1 MQYAG
6 LSGHDK
12 RPVGMLGGI
21 FQQHRRRSY
30 NIRTGQYRTLALG
43 MCQHHGIRMLLL
55 QPGNLAYRETLV
67 HMASTVPQ
75 QQPQKQHPIRE
86 NALMLGVGYTNIL
99 DTYLSPEKYRG
110 TDVRFISHTR
120 RENDSARFVHQ
131 LLHEGNIAFA
141 DNRSGNGG
149 EIAGGYTFGYSLLR
163 KWQMPVGSCGLRLLA
178 GGTAELSAGFLY
190 NTRGSNNPAQAR
202 FALQLKPTVAADF
215 DFRLFKRQK
224 RPFTLH
230 YEASA
235 PLCGLMFSPN
245 YGQSYYEIFSRGN
258 YDHNCVP
265 TTVASTPSL
274 RQMLTLDFRA
284 LHTTWRIGY
293 LGDWR
298 QANVNNLKQ
307 HTYTHALVIGIV
319 RRFRTVKL

>member
-1 MQYAG
+1 
-6 LSGHDK
+6 
-12 RPVGMLGGI
+12 
-21 FQQHRRRSY
+21 
-30 NIRTGQYRTLALG
+30 
-43 MCQHHGIRMLLL
+43 
-55 QPGNLAYRETLV
+55 
-67 HMASTVPQ
+67 
-75 QQPQKQHPIRE
+75 
-86 NALMLGVGYTNIL
+86 MLGVGYTNIL

-265 TTVASTPSL
+265 TTIASTPSL

>member
-1 MQYAG
+1 M
-6 LSGHDK
+6 
-12 RPVGMLGGI
+12 
-21 FQQHRRRSY
+21 
-30 NIRTGQYRTLALG
+30 
-43 MCQHHGIRMLLL
+43 
-55 QPGNLAYRETLV
+55 
-67 HMASTVPQ
+67 
-75 QQPQKQHPIRE
+75 
-86 NALMLGVGYTNIL
+86 
-99 DTYLSPEKYRG
+99 
-110 TDVRFISHTR
+110 
-120 RENDSARFVHQ
+120 
-131 LLHEGNIAFA
+131 
-141 DNRSGNGG
+141 
-149 EIAGGYTFGYSLLR
+149 
-163 KWQMPVGSCGLRLLA
+163 
-178 GGTAELSAGFLY
+178 
-190 NTRGSNNPAQAR
+190 
-202 FALQLKPTVAADF
+202 
-215 DFRLFKRQK
+215 
-224 RPFTLH
+224 
-230 YEASA
+230 